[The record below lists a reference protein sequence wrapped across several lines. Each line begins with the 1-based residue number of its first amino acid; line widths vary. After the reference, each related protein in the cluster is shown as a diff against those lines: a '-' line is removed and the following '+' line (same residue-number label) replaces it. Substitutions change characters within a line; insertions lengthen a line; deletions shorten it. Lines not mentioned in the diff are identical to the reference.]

1 MAKKKMGRP
10 PKGEGRPYKL
20 DVRLWE
26 VVHHRLE
33 KLVEAGN
40 GKLSKAD
47 IVNWA
52 ILNYDFDDVKTQ
64 VDMFDADMA
73 MQDFDAEFESDDD

>member
-10 PKGEGRPYKL
+10 PKGEGRPHKL

-26 VVHHRLE
+26 IVHARLE
-33 KLVEAGN
+33 KLVEASN
-40 GKLSKAD
+40 GKLSRAD

-52 ILNYDFDDVKTQ
+52 ILNYDFDDVQ
-64 VDMFDADMA
+64 AQLNMLDAERA
-73 MQDFDAEFESDDD
+73 MHDFEAEFESDD